1 MNMLASQYNQLKRA
15 SGPSP
20 EFTNWTE
27 NQWFK
32 KLCLVLESQNTI
44 ILSLLNENLA
54 NRANLQQ
61 QQQEI
66 TLLREDIRNY
76 KASQDQLQHDLN
88 DLHEENNLRKTD
100 EALKQQEEALSKM
113 TACISTFSAQRSVS
127 QEEQDQ
133 QKLLDSVIVSSQ
145 DIPVE
150 HEGENCFEIAQ
161 DLLKNKLQLSLNKT
175 DVIAAYRVG
184 KKNPSGLNQRK
195 IRLKLS
201 SQFTKSN
208 LVRTAASK
216 RKGLYI
222 NECLTRNRQQ
232 ILYRLRQIRQQNPDA
247 IHQCFV
253 RDGLIK
259 LLNGSSLPSI
269 SLCSRSKDVA
279 EVHGVLAA
287 ARRRSL
293 TTQDYTQRPLK
304 ADSLASIQPNHPSGG
319 RDGIETKARGR

>member
-1 MNMLASQYNQLKRA
+1 MLASQYNQLKRA

-27 NQWFK
+27 NLWFK
-32 KLCLVLESQNTI
+32 KLCLVLESQNSI

-54 NRANLQQ
+54 NRANLQQQ

-88 DLHEENNLRKTD
+88 DLHEVNNLRKTD
-100 EALKQQEEALSKM
+100 EALKKQEEALSKM

-161 DLLKNKLQLSLNKT
+161 DLLKNKLQLNLNKT
-175 DVIAAYRVG
+175 DVVAAYRVG

-208 LVRTAASK
+208 LVRTAASL

-259 LLNGSSLPSI
+259 SRPGTAVMEVGSVYPRQPSC
-269 SLCSRSKDVA
+269 LQVF
-279 EVHGVLAA
+279 AA
-287 ARRRSL
+287 AAVSRPPDEHCGVSL
-293 TTQDYTQRPLK
+293 LVTWQL
-304 ADSLASIQPNHPSGG
+304 
-319 RDGIETKARGR
+319 RDCRTRD